1 MPRKKKERGY
11 VGRLTGREYPSAR
24 GLGEYQWEPN
34 PGSWQD
40 TTLTEIKKIL
50 TTNAAYLPLRPRAIL
65 YRLMGQRLATKADD
79 SRLTDLITSARRSGY
94 IDWDDIDDGRSVVID
109 IGGYDDPAD
118 YWRSTVS
125 DIEHA
130 YRRALRQN
138 QDWFIEL
145 WVESAGYLPVLERV
159 AGEFGAVL
167 ITGSGFNPV
176 KRIRQSAI
184 DARERFVTTHQ
195 RTILIF
201 LGDCDPSGMT
211 RIDRSD
217 SDIRQFFIDA
227 MGGNEATRDL
237 DGEDYPVSAIVD
249 YVLQSEWL
257 GLTADQA
264 VDLGLL
270 DENGNP
276 AVAGKAGKFELEA
289 VPPATVVGWVRDAF
303 ERYTDMAVLETTKET
318 AEVERTR
325 MSAAV
330 KRMIKR
336 WK

>member
-11 VGRLTGREYPSAR
+11 VGRLTGRSYPTAR
-24 GLGEYQWEPN
+24 GLGDYPWEPN
-34 PGSWQD
+34 SGSWQHD
-40 TTLTEIKKIL
+40 TLIEIKKIL
-50 TTNAAYLPLRPRAIL
+50 TANAAYLPLRPRAIL

-79 SRLTDLITSARRSGY
+79 GRLTDLIGSARRAGF
-94 IDWDDIDDGRSVVID
+94 IAWDDIDDGRSVVLD
-109 IGGYDDPAD
+109 IGGYQDPAD
-118 YWRSTVS
+118 YWRATVA
-125 DIEHA
+125 DIEEA
-130 YRRALRQN
+130 YRRHLRQN
-138 QDWFIEL
+138 QEWYIEL

-167 ITGSGFNPV
+167 ITGSGFNPI
-176 KRIRQSAI
+176 KRIRQSAL
-184 DARERFVTTHQ
+184 DAKARYVATQQ

-217 SDIRQFFIDA
+217 SDIRQFFIDS
-227 MGGNEATRDL
+227 MGGNEATREI

-257 GLTADQA
+257 GLTRDQA

-270 DENGNP
+270 DENGVK
-276 AVAGKAGKFELEA
+276 AVIGTAGKFELEA
-289 VPPATVVGWVRDAF
+289 VLPATVVGWVRDAF

-318 AEVERTR
+318 ADTERTR

-330 KRMIKR
+330 KRMIAR
-336 WK
+336 WR

>member
-1 MPRKKKERGY
+1 M
-11 VGRLTGREYPSAR
+11 
-24 GLGEYQWEPN
+24 
-34 PGSWQD
+34 
-40 TTLTEIKKIL
+40 
-50 TTNAAYLPLRPRAIL
+50 
-65 YRLMGQRLATKADD
+65 
-79 SRLTDLITSARRSGY
+79 
-94 IDWDDIDDGRSVVID
+94 
-109 IGGYDDPAD
+109 
-118 YWRSTVS
+118 VS

-276 AVAGKAGKFELEA
+276 A
-289 VPPATVVGWVRDAF
+289 TVVGWVRDAF